1 MLRSGQR
8 AGLLGGGGRV
18 SNISLCCKCNN
29 NRLFSLCKEPGG
41 LKRGGSCNN
50 CSGLTTKE
58 ARRTN
63 NLSARTRVWVHATRV
78 DPCLD
83 VTDAKS
89 PHVPVLLDAVIAG
102 FSGVKL
108 GVFVDGT
115 LGAAGHA
122 SRVAMD
128 HPELECVVGFDKDPL
143 AHGLARQRME
153 SLGFEVHPLLPES
166 GLAQGEKGIA
176 SNGSKIMLP
185 VHSNFSEMK
194 RIIKDLQGDGLISRK
209 DGTVDGI
216 LLDLGVSSMQL
227 DMDERGFSF
236 IRDGPLDMRMDPTS
250 SLTAEV
256 LVNTWSEGK
265 IGKIL
270 KEFGEERYWKSIARK
285 IVERRTESPIYSTQE
300 LVNIIGFP
308 NPRGKKGSK
317 DRSGRQKHP
326 ATRVFQ
332 ALRIA
337 VNGELESVAKA
348 IPEAMDLLAPG
359 GRLAVI
365 TFHSL
370 EDRIVKWAFRQAAG
384 MAPSDNAL
392 PEYCASFNEPQE
404 PRVKILTR
412 RPICPSAKEEEANVR
427 SRSAKLRIVER
438 L

>member
-1 MLRSGQR
+1 MLRSGPR
-8 AGLLGGGGRV
+8 VGLLGGYGRGT
-18 SNISLCCKCNN
+18 NISLYGKSSGS
-29 NRLFSLCKEPGG
+29 RSLFLPGEGGG
-41 LKRGGSCNN
+41 LKGGRSWNK
-50 CSGLTTKE
+50 SIGLTTRE
-58 ARRTN
+58 SRCTN
-63 NLSARTRVWVHATRV
+63 NFLAGARVWVHATHL
-78 DPCLD
+78 DPYLD
-83 VTDAKS
+83 ITDAKS

-122 SRVAMD
+122 SRVATG

-143 AHGLARQRME
+143 AHGLARERME
-153 SLGFEVHPLLPES
+153 GLGFEVHPLLPES
-166 GLAQGEKGIA
+166 GLVKGGKAIA
-176 SNGSKIMLP
+176 GKDGKIMLP
-185 VHSNFSEMK
+185 VHANFSEMK
-194 RIIKDLQGDGLISRK
+194 RIIKSLQGNGMIPRK

-227 DMDERGFSF
+227 DMEERGFSF

-250 SLTAEV
+250 PLTAEV

-270 KEFGEERYWKSIARK
+270 KEYGEERYWKSIARK
-285 IVERRTESPIYSTQE
+285 IVERRTESPICSTQE
-300 LVNIIGFP
+300 LVKIIGFP
-308 NPRGKKGSK
+308 NSRGRKGSK

-337 VNGELESVAKA
+337 VNGELESVVKA
-348 IPEAMDLLAPG
+348 IPEAMDMLAPG
-359 GRLAVI
+359 GRLAII

-384 MAPSDNAL
+384 MAPSDNIL

-404 PRVKILTR
+404 PRVRILTR
-412 RPICPSAKEEEANVR
+412 RPICPSPEEEEANVR